1 MKGSG
6 TKCLTSE
13 PREFFSRRLVNGVEI
28 LERESIQKIRIKG
41 GHFETLRRRVPR
53 LIVSETVSA
62 AKDLLSK
69 TRSDIAGLD
78 KFLRSAVRHS

>member
-1 MKGSG
+1 MMRSGSLG
-6 TKCLTSE
+6 SE
-13 PREFFSRRLVNGVEI
+13 PREYFSRRVVNGVEI
-28 LERESIQKIRIKG
+28 LERESVQKIRIEG

-62 AKDLLSK
+62 AKNLLSK

-78 KFLRSAVRHS
+78 KFLRTAVRPS